1 VCRWGYARRNVP
13 PTTAYSAA
21 LVPLGAENPDG
32 RVSLLR
38 RGLRSRWLRIRPFHR
53 RRPDLDSARAQR
65 GEVMDEA
72 RIAFALED
80 RTREAA
86 SAAEAAQGLG
96 KVQSFIELPELRR
109 LLSRLATA
117 ELLRMLVAE
126 RFG

>member
-1 VCRWGYARRNVP
+1 
-13 PTTAYSAA
+13 
-21 LVPLGAENPDG
+21 
-32 RVSLLR
+32 
-38 RGLRSRWLRIRPFHR
+38 
-53 RRPDLDSARAQR
+53 
-65 GEVMDEA
+65 MDEA

-80 RTREAA
+80 RTRDGVN
-86 SAAEAAQGLG
+86 AAEAAQGLG